1 MFRETRHCRICNN
14 SNLVTVLDLGV
25 QYLTG
30 VFPSRVMPELSK
42 GPVQLVKCHGSD
54 VSEYCGLVQM
64 RHTFS
69 ADEMYGETYG
79 YRSGLNRSMVE
90 HLYQKVDDLQKL
102 VPLNQNDL
110 VLDIGSND
118 GTLLGRYPD
127 KGPTLVGID
136 PSAEKFRKY
145 YRADVN
151 LIVDFFS
158 ADNFQKHFGERKAKI
173 ITSIAMFYDLED
185 PQSFVNDIAS
195 VLADNGIWHLE
206 QSYLPMMLRANSYDT
221 VCHEHIEYYA
231 LRQLM
236 WMFKHADLH
245 IINVQLNNTNGGS
258 FAVTVAK
265 NNSQFRE
272 NSELIESLLCQE
284 AAIGIETL
292 KPWEDFWQQAL
303 KNRNEIHA
311 LFDMLGNEK
320 KILGYGASTKGNVL
334 LQFCGITPEMLPYIT
349 EVNEDKYGCYTPGTW
364 IPIIPE
370 DEGRKMDPDYYLV
383 LPWHFRDGIIKREV
397 SFRNGGGKLVFP
409 LPVMEIIS

>member
-370 DEGRKMDPDYYLV
+370 EEGRKMNPDYYLV
-383 LPWHFRDGIIKREV
+383 LPWHFRDGIIKRES